1 MLEFPLDRRSAI
13 LKSFPD
19 SGLAWLDTY
28 SERLEACLDRWQ
40 LSITGSVTNGL
51 PINMI
56 YFVET
61 SSGEARVLK
70 IGHPHP
76 EQKTE
81 ILALRYFNGKYSVPL
96 LDVYRDAI
104 LLDRI
109 FPGSTFRAEY
119 LKTNHQLPA
128 PSLFADL
135 PQPIKNKESKL
146 FPSYS
151 SWMTKAFLEY
161 RRLSRESD
169 SMSRYLLE
177 AESLYREIDDGNTF
191 LLHGDLHHENILRNI
206 RGGWTAIDPKGVV
219 GPKIMECGRYI
230 HNFMEDI
237 LEKEVPE
244 AELKDL
250 IKIMEKRINRMSE
263 VLSYECRDLAKVAFV
278 DITLSTCWTINAG
291 ENASSGLQRV
301 KACYELLD
309 LF

>member
-19 SGLAWLDTY
+19 SGLTWLDAY
-28 SERLEACLDRWQ
+28 PERLKACLDYWQ
-40 LSITGSVTNGL
+40 LSITGSATNGL

-61 SSGEARVLK
+61 ASGEARVLK

-81 ILALRYFNGKYSVPL
+81 MLALRFFNGKYSVRL
-96 LDVYRDAI
+96 LDVYRGAI

-109 FPGSTFRAEY
+109 FPGSTLRGESS
-119 LKTNHQLPA
+119 KTNHEEFA

-146 FPSYS
+146 FPTYLG
-151 SWMTKAFLEY
+151 WMTKAFSGY

-169 SMSRYLLE
+169 SMSGYLLE
-177 AESLYREIDDGNTF
+177 AENLYREIDDGNAY
-191 LLHGDLHHENILRNI
+191 LLHGDLHHENILRNA

-230 HNFMEDI
+230 HNFMEDN
-237 LEKEVPE
+237 LEKEVTE

-250 IKIMEKRINRMSE
+250 VEIMEKRINRMSE
-263 VLSYECRDLAKVAFV
+263 VLPYECRDLAKVAFV